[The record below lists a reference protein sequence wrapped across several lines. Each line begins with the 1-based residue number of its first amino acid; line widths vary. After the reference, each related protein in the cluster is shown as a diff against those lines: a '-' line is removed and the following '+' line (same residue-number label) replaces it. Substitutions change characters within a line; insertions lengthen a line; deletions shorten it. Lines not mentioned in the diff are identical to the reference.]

1 MTGVQ
6 TCALPIYANQDQRD
20 IPNLAEI
27 AKVIG
32 AQGDRIRKAD
42 LARVFAAVARTAVA
56 GEEVTK

>member
-1 MTGVQ
+1 MVTHTTG
-6 TCALPIYANQDQRD
+6 ANQYQRD